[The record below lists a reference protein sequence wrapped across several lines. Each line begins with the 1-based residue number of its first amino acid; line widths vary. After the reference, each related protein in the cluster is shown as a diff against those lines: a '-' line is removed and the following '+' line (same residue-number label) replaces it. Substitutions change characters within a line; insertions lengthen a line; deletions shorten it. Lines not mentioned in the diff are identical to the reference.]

1 MKNHV
6 SATPS
11 LLGVFVLVALMLGMF
26 VAMSFQSGP
35 SEQAKANW
43 KSGQKNIVKEV
54 SAEASKKLINK
65 VKIQYI
71 KFN

>member
-11 LLGVFVLVALMLGMF
+11 LLGLFVLVALMLGMF
-26 VAMSFQSGP
+26 VAMSFQGSP
-35 SEQAKANW
+35 PEQTKVNW
-43 KSGQKNIVKEV
+43 KSNQKNIVKEV
-54 SAEASKKLINK
+54 GSEAGKKLINK
-65 VKIQYI
+65 VKMQYI